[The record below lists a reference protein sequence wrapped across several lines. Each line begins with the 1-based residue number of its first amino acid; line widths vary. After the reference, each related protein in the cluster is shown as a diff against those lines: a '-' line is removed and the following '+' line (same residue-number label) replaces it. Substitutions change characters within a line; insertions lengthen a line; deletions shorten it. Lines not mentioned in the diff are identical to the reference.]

1 MSFVSS
7 SPVLCCLPPLVLSL
21 HTYAFFFCPRCA
33 ATAPGA
39 RLSRWTSWSS
49 GVATVASA
57 TIPGSVS
64 SSMCLYNLGGYD
76 VRELFWIFS
85 RGFCCILSQQW
96 HMHYPLRESAYLCQG
111 WQRFQLAR
119 PLGRLKSSSLEVGLI
134 RAGVELRDG
143 RVCLL
148 QHLLH
153 LRQVPCRSCIDTSRR
168 IFQCGN
174 FWNCPQPEASH
185 LLSVQLC

>member
-1 MSFVSS
+1 MLSATLGALSPYIRFLLLSS
-7 SPVLCCLPPLVLSL
+7 LRSHC
-21 HTYAFFFCPRCA
+21 T
-33 ATAPGA
+33 
-39 RLSRWTSWSS
+39 WSS
-49 GVATVASA
+49 FISLDFLVIWCRNRCVA

-96 HMHYPLRESAYLCQG
+96 HMHYPLLESAYLCQG